1 MIPDTF
7 LPLTDLGPRIC
18 ILGPSNSGK
27 STLALAIAEKTDSPV
42 VHLDQL
48 FHQPGTRWQ
57 ERPEAEF
64 LALHESAV
72 QQERW
77 VMEGNYTRYLGS
89 RLARATGLIMLD
101 ISMPVMLRRYFY
113 RTLIQ
118 KDRAGNVL
126 PAGLRDRLSKEML
139 KYLLVVTPGKRV
151 QNRTLY
157 QHCSLPKVFLASPA
171 QTAACRQQ
179 WQLTKR

>member
-1 MIPDTF
+1 MTTDTF
-7 LPLTDLGPRIC
+7 LPLTELGPRIC

-27 STLALAIAEKTDSPV
+27 STLALALAEKTVAPV
-42 VHLDQL
+42 IHLDQL
-48 FHQPGTRWQ
+48 FHRPGTRWQ

-64 LALHESAV
+64 LALHEAAI
-72 QQERW
+72 QQECW
-77 VMEGNYTRYLGS
+77 VMEGNYTRYLEA

-101 ISMPVMLRRYFY
+101 ISMQVMLRRYFY

-157 QHCSLPKVFLASPA
+157 LNCSLPKVYLASPA

-179 WQLTKR
+179 WQLTRG

>member
-1 MIPDTF
+1 MTTDTF
-7 LPLTDLGPRIC
+7 LPLTALGPRIC
-18 ILGPSNSGK
+18 ILGPSNHGK
-27 STLALAIAEKTDSPV
+27 STLALALAEKTAAPV
-42 VHLDQL
+42 IHLDQL
-48 FHQPGTRWQ
+48 FHRPGPRWQ

-64 LALHESAV
+64 LALPEAAI
-72 QQERW
+72 QQECW
-77 VMEGNYTRYLGS
+77 VMAGNYTRYLEA

-157 QHCSLPKVFLASPA
+157 LNCSLPKVYLASPA

-179 WQLTKR
+179 WQLTRG

>member
-7 LPLTDLGPRIC
+7 LPLTDLGPRLC

-27 STLALAIAEKTDSPV
+27 STLALANAEKTDSPV

-118 KDRAGNVL
+118 KDRAGMSCPRVC
-126 PAGLRDRLSKEML
+126 G
-139 KYLLVVTPGKRV
+139 TGCQKR
-151 QNRTLY
+151 
-157 QHCSLPKVFLASPA
+157 C
-171 QTAACRQQ
+171 
-179 WQLTKR
+179 